1 VEYLR
6 DDPQGTANHLE
17 LVDWGLFLRE
27 LVKSA
32 DGIQPKSLVMKLLL
46 NSQTLEGVLS
56 PLNDPLYL

>member
-6 DDPQGTANHLE
+6 DNPQGTANHLE
-17 LVDWGLFLRE
+17 LIDWGLFLRE
-27 LVKSA
+27 LVESA

-56 PLNDPLYL
+56 PLNDSLDL